1 MHTYILH
8 CGHLLRKGLHTNGF
22 LNFPLEMSVGSGL
35 EPPNCRARQC
45 CTPFGYGYT
54 RGQQTQSCNW
64 RELHWRMKAES
75 PAALPP
81 RSTAWNTDITE
92 NKNLMFTVSKTS
104 VGSDLFSFS
113 ADVVVINRNSQG
125 TLGAALA
132 EIIPLTS

>member
-1 MHTYILH
+1 
-8 CGHLLRKGLHTNGF
+8 
-22 LNFPLEMSVGSGL
+22 
-35 EPPNCRARQC
+35 
-45 CTPFGYGYT
+45 
-54 RGQQTQSCNW
+54 
-64 RELHWRMKAES
+64 MKAES

-81 RSTAWNTDITE
+81 RTTAWNTDITE

-125 TLGAALA
+125 TLGVALA